1 MQVAASGSV
10 SGACFGQWE
19 SRSTAYRDELFSI
32 IAEVAAATP
41 VGLSSGEPLHLPGYE
56 LQLRNSQTEAF
67 LFVANA
73 SSAAAGAF
81 SSHTPLQAH
90 HADAPQPALPA
101 APLGECVANILR
113 AATDFDGAAWLSHA
127 VVVSRSP
134 ASLRGILLRVG
145 PAANGRGQFVLALI
159 STHAIPS
166 RVLMTEMHFAS
177 GASLLATRLD
187 ARIVARNDAF
197 LSLGARAS
205 AAQLV
210 LDLLVDSNDVWQQ
223 ILALPAE
230 AVVAWVQLDDGPLT
244 ACRWSAAARD
254 DLLLISV
261 NLVGAVERRRIR
273 RTQSVRSLSRFSS
286 TGALLDLDPLALPS
300 PAAAPTV
307 PHAALAHAHTARL
320 ARVRVRNRALGG
332 DTDDDDSSRSSSS
345 SSSSSSDSHSSD
357 TSRFQRS
364 AASTSSSSV
373 CVSAATPPDV
383 TPPPALRVRAD
394 ETFVRVIAVQDHVIN
409 LGRSRMLSFR
419 RDEAFTVLAS
429 SMNGDEWFGFHKGK
443 KGTFPK
449 THVQIIATE

>member
-1 MQVAASGSV
+1 M
-10 SGACFGQWE
+10 
-19 SRSTAYRDELFSI
+19 FSI

-41 VGLSSGEPLHLPGYE
+41 VGLSSGDPLHLPGYE

-67 LFVANA
+67 LFVANT

-90 HADAPQPALPA
+90 HADAVQRALPA
-101 APLGECVANILR
+101 AALGECVANILR
-113 AATDFDGAAWLSHA
+113 AADTDATTSWLSHA
-127 VVVSRSP
+127 VVVVRSP
-134 ASLRGILLRVG
+134 PSLRGVLLRVG
-145 PAANGRGQFVLALI
+145 PAANGRGQFALALI
-159 STHAIPS
+159 SRHAIPS
-166 RVLMTEMHFAS
+166 RLMVTEMHFVT
-177 GASLLATRLD
+177 GAALLATALD
-187 ARIVARNDAF
+187 ARILARNDAF

-205 AAQLV
+205 TAQLV
-210 LDLLVDSNDVWQQ
+210 LDLLVDSVDVWQQ
-223 ILALPAE
+223 ILALPDE

-244 ACRWSAAARD
+244 ACRWSATARD
-254 DLLLISV
+254 DLLLITV

-273 RTQSVRSLSRFSS
+273 RTQSVRSLARFSS
-286 TGALLDLDPLALPS
+286 TGALLDLDAAA
-300 PAAAPTV
+300 AAAPS
-307 PHAALAHAHTARL
+307 PNAAALSQSLTARV
-320 ARVRVRNRALGG
+320 ARVRVRNRAFGGGGG
-332 DTDDDDSSRSSSS
+332 DDETDDENSSRSSSS
-345 SSSSSSDSHSSD
+345 SSSSTSENSDNSNFHH
-357 TSRFQRS
+357 S

-383 TPPPALRVRAD
+383 TPPVALRARSD
-394 ETFVRVIAVQDHVIN
+394 ESFVRVIAVRDHVIN

>member
-10 SGACFGQWE
+10 SGSCFAQWE

-67 LFVANA
+67 LFIANA

-90 HADAPQPALPA
+90 HADAVEPALPVA
-101 APLGECVANILR
+101 ALGECVANILR
-113 AATDFDGAAWLSHA
+113 AAVATDVDGTAWLAHA
-127 VVVSRSP
+127 VSVTRTP
-134 ASLRGILLRVG
+134 ASLRGVLLRVG

-166 RVLMTEMHFAS
+166 RVFVTEMHFAT
-177 GASLLATRLD
+177 GAALLATALD

-205 AAQLV
+205 SAQLV

-244 ACRWSAAARD
+244 ACRWSPAPRD

-261 NLVGAVERRRIR
+261 NLVGAVEKRRIR

-286 TGALLDLDPLALPS
+286 TGSLLDLDPP
-300 PAAAPTV
+300 PAASNPLLPPNAHP
-307 PHAALAHAHTARL
+307 ALAHAHTARL
-320 ARVRVRNRALGG
+320 ARVRVRNRAPG
-332 DTDDDDSSRSSSS
+332 DTDDDADDDDSSRSSSS
-345 SSSSSSDSHSSD
+345 SSSANSH
-357 TSRFQRS
+357 FQQS

-383 TPPPALRVRAD
+383 TPPPAVRVRAD
-394 ETFVRVIAVQDHVIN
+394 ESFVRVIAVQDHVIN

-429 SMNGDEWFGFHKGK
+429 SMGGDEWFGFHKGK